1 MTVQDLPMPALKPL
15 PIAIALGAVLVVGAI
30 LYANWVPD
38 AAAPQAPGAGP
49 SAGATAPGGGSAGP
63 GVGPRSDDPSSTVI
77 VSDAMLGNLDAS
89 RLFELGFAGGLVID
103 RDTRSAIEA
112 VLNSMP
118 ENPSDQDLQ
127 RLERTLRNGL
137 PHEDAEKAIKL
148 FTDYRSYTREV
159 TTQMQPQGIPR
170 NLEEANAFFDQMEQ
184 VRRRH
189 FDDATA
195 NALFG
200 PYDAYARA
208 TMTASFIA
216 QDESLTLEQK
226 KERLDAIR
234 AQLPPDQQSL
244 IPQPDG
250 SVAPQ
255 LTSQPASQPA
265 S

>member
-1 MTVQDLPMPALKPL
+1 MAV
-15 PIAIALGAVLVVGAI
+15 GAVLVVAAI
-30 LYANWVPD
+30 VYANWTPV
-38 AAAPQAPGAGP
+38 ANAPAGP
-49 SAGATAPGGGSAGP
+49 APGGGGAPPAAGARVAGASGGAPRP
-63 GVGPRSDDPSSTVI
+63 GEETVT
-77 VSDAMLGNLDAS
+77 VSDAVLGNLDAS

-127 RLERTLRNGL
+127 RLERTLRQGL
-137 PHEDAEKAIKL
+137 PREDAEKALKL
-148 FTDYRSYTREV
+148 FNDYRAYTRDI

-170 NLEEANAFFDQMEQ
+170 NQQEADAFFDQMESI
-184 VRRRH
+184 RRRH

-195 NALFG
+195 SALFG

-208 TMTASFIA
+208 TMTASFIV
-216 QDESLTLEQK
+216 QDASLSLEQK

-250 SVAPQ
+250 TVAPQ
-255 LTSQPASQPA
+255 TPAQPAS
-265 S
+265 

>member
-1 MTVQDLPMPALKPL
+1 MPAFKPL
-15 PIAIALGAVLVVGAI
+15 PIAIGLGAVLVVGAI

-38 AAAPQAPGAGP
+38 AAAPPAPGAGP
-49 SAGATAPGGGSAGP
+49 STAATAPGRGDGGP
-63 GVGPRSDDPSSTVI
+63 GTGLGPRVDDPSSTVI

-112 VLNSMP
+112 VLNSLP